1 MFAAAFLLL
10 GITRLG
16 LAMSQDYAEGHTY
29 WYWVRLAAFL
39 VILVSIADKN
49 RR

>member
-16 LAMSQDYAEGHTY
+16 LAFSQDLAEGHTL
-29 WYWVRLAAFL
+29 WYSVRLTAFL
-39 VILVSIADKN
+39 VIIVAIVDKN